1 MGVMIKVTDETGDS
15 REVEWEEHHTLLES
29 LLSHGF
35 PVLATCGGTHPARPA
50 TPLLTPNILQH
61 PASVQT
67 QKLTYSIWLTM

>member
-1 MGVMIKVTDETGDS
+1 MGVMIKVTDETGTTPYSNRFFPTVS
-15 REVEWEEHHTLLES
+15 RCWQPAE
-29 LLSHGF
+29 
-35 PVLATCGGTHPARPA
+35 GTHPARPA